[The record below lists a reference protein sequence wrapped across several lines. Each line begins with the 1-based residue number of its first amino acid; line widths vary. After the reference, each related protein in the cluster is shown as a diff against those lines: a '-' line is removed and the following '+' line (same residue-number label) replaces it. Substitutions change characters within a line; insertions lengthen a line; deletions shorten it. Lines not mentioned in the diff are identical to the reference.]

1 MIRKSAK
8 CWRWEKISIW
18 IVMIL
23 GCQGGPP
30 KRLLNGRGATLAQ
43 GVLGVGMGD
52 LSCKDVASI
61 LHRLG
66 IVRISWFYQQ
76 TSGFYQQKSDLT
88 SKNQDLAS
96 KDQDL
101 TRRISVFSAKRLDG
115 TINLKNFLY
124 RDLMPDLFIT
134 AIQLV
139 DLWHLRGA
147 SHHWQSRWQTVR
159 YCFYI

>member
-1 MIRKSAK
+1 
-8 CWRWEKISIW
+8 
-18 IVMIL
+18 MIL

-76 TSGFYQQKSDLT
+76 TSGFYQQTSDLT

-96 KDQDL
+96 KDMQRSGFNQKNKCL
-101 TRRISVFSAKRLDG
+101 LCKTLGWNHKSEEFSVSRPHARSIHYRYPTCGFMTPAGSIPPLVKSVANGAL
-115 TINLKNFLY
+115 LFLY
-124 RDLMPDLFIT
+124 IMRRKKTIG
-134 AIQLV
+134 I
-139 DLWHLRGA
+139 
-147 SHHWQSRWQTVR
+147 
-159 YCFYI
+159 